1 MIVNVFGV
9 CYSGYFE
16 DPRRYTTKTLAKEL
30 LFKHDIRP
38 PYTNVDQWNAKKC
51 KLLINVK
58 YLTILSMI
66 YEREKVNY
74 TSKNNA
80 LHS

>member
-1 MIVNVFGV
+1 M
-9 CYSGYFE
+9 
-16 DPRRYTTKTLAKEL
+16 TKTLAKEL

-38 PYTNVDQWNAKKC
+38 PYTNADQWNVKKC

-58 YLTILSMI
+58 YLAIISMI
-66 YEREKVNY
+66 YEKEKVNY
-74 TSKNNA
+74 MSKKNA